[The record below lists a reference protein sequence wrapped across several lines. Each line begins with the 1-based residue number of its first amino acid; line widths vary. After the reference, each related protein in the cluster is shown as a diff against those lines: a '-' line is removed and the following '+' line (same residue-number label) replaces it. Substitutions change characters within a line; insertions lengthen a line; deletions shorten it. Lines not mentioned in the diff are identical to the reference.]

1 MISTIRK
8 GSKNN
13 SPSYTNGYI
22 DGMLQS
28 CSTEYANEFVKYM
41 LDFDLLV
48 GALRPSKTLKKEEND
63 DDDDDEEDE
72 EEKDE
77 NADKLSRDD

>member
-1 MISTIRK
+1 
-8 GSKNN
+8 
-13 SPSYTNGYI
+13 
-22 DGMLQS
+22 
-28 CSTEYANEFVKYM
+28 M